1 MTPEEQE
8 EAEEARRRL
17 VEDFGW
23 SVAFG
28 AYKEP
33 EELTIKQQIKIANK
47 KRLKAVKRENYLK
60 AAKYRDLITQLKQQN
75 E

>member
-8 EAEEARRRL
+8 ESDKKNFYTWIFSL
-17 VEDFGW
+17 
-23 SVAFG
+23 
-28 AYKEP
+28 EP
-33 EELTIKQQIKIANK
+33 IEEELTIKQQIKIANK

>member
-8 EAEEARRRL
+8 EADRNNFYTWIFSL
-17 VEDFGW
+17 
-23 SVAFG
+23 
-28 AYKEP
+28 EP
-33 EELTIKQQIKIANK
+33 IEEELTIKQQIKIANK
-47 KRLKAVKRENYLK
+47 KRLKAVKKENYLK